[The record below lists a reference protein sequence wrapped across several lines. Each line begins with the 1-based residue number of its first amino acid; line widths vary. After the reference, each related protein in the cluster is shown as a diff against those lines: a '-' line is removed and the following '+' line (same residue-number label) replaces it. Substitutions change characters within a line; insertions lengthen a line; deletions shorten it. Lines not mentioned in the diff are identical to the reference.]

1 MKIILS
7 PAKALKSVVKQN
19 IKNTTQPQF
28 IEESAFLIKKLQ
40 KLSRKKIGD
49 LMSISK
55 DLSNLNYERY
65 HNWQLPFN
73 ADTAL
78 PALYIFN
85 GEAYRAMDA
94 ENFTQKDINS
104 AQKKLRILS
113 GLYGILK
120 PKDLIM
126 PYRLEMGTRFK
137 SSAKH
142 NNLYQFWGDKL
153 THALNEELKKREV
166 LVNVAS
172 KEYFKVLDFKQL
184 QATIITCHFK
194 DNKNGVYKAIMTFA
208 KQARGKMARFI
219 IQNNLQNAEDL
230 KAFDEDGY
238 IFNNQFSSEFD
249 YVFTRG

>member
-1 MKIILS
+1 M
-7 PAKALKSVVKQN
+7 
-19 IKNTTQPQF
+19 F
-28 IEESAFLIKKLQ
+28 IEESAFLIKQLK
-40 KLSRKKIGD
+40 KLSRKKIAGLMTISND
-49 LMSISK
+49 LAV
-55 DLSNLNYERY
+55 LNYERY
-65 HNWQLPFN
+65 HNWELPF
-73 ADTAL
+73 TAATAM

-94 ENFTQKDINS
+94 ENFTQKQITL

-142 NNLYQFWGDKL
+142 SNLYQFWGDKL
-153 THALNEELKKREV
+153 TIALNDELKKNEV

-184 QATIITCHFK
+184 KVPVITCHFK

-219 IQNNLQNAEDL
+219 IQHDLQKAEEL
-230 KAFDEDGY
+230 KAFDDDGY
-238 IFNNQFSSEFD
+238 LYNNQLSTEFD

>member
-1 MKIILS
+1 LKIILS
-7 PAKALKSVVKQN
+7 PAKALKTTVKQN
-19 IKNTTQPQF
+19 IKKTTEPQF
-28 IEESAFLIKKLQ
+28 LDESAFLIKKLQ

-49 LMSISK
+49 LMRISN
-55 DLSNLNYERY
+55 DLSVLNYERY
-65 HNWQLPFN
+65 QNWQLPFSTS
-73 ADTAL
+73 TAM

-94 ENFTQKDINS
+94 ENFTQKEITV

-120 PKDLIM
+120 PKDLMM

-142 NNLYQFWGDKL
+142 TNLYQFWGDKL
-153 THALNEELKKREV
+153 TNALNNELKNDEV

-172 KEYFKVLDFKQL
+172 KEYFKALDFKQL
-184 QATIITCHFK
+184 KATIITCHFK

-219 IQNNLQNAEDL
+219 IQNNLEKAESL

-238 IFNNQFSSEFD
+238 IFNNQLSTAVD

>member
-7 PAKALKSVVKQN
+7 PAKALKTAVKQN

-28 IEESAFLIKKLQ
+28 IKDSDFLMKKLQ
-40 KLSRKKIGD
+40 KLSRKKIGE
-49 LMSISK
+49 LMSISN
-55 DLSNLNYERY
+55 DLSVLNYERY
-65 HNWQLPFN
+65 HNWQLPFTN
-73 ADTAL
+73 STAM

-94 ENFTQKDINS
+94 ENFTSKEITL

-153 THALNEELKKREV
+153 THALNDELKKGEV

-172 KEYFKVLDFKQL
+172 KEYFKVLDFNQL
-184 QATIITCHFK
+184 KATIITCHFK

-208 KQARGKMARFI
+208 KQARGKMARFV
-219 IQNNLQNAEDL
+219 IQNNLQQAEEL

-238 IFNNQFSSEFD
+238 IFNNQLSTEFD

>member
-7 PAKALKSVVKQN
+7 PAKALKIAVKQN
-19 IKNTTQPQF
+19 IKDTTEPQF

-40 KLSRKKIGD
+40 KLSRKKIED

-55 DLSNLNYERY
+55 DLAVLNYERY
-65 HNWQLPFN
+65 HNWRLPFEETF
-73 ADTAL
+73 AM
-78 PALYIFN
+78 PALYMFN

-94 ENFTQKDINS
+94 ENFTQKEIKV
-104 AQKKLRILS
+104 AQQKLRILS
-113 GLYGILK
+113 GLYGIIK

-153 THALNEELKKREV
+153 TKALNDELKENEV

-184 QATIITCHFK
+184 KAQIITCHFK

-208 KQARGKMARFI
+208 KQARGKMARFV
-219 IQNNLQNAEDL
+219 IQNNLQKADDL

-238 IFNNQFSSEFD
+238 IFNNQLSTESD
-249 YVFTRG
+249 YMFTRG